1 MRLNLA
7 LVLHN
12 HQPVGNYGFVFDDV
26 YRRAYLPLLECLER
40 HPSIRVA
47 MHHSGCL
54 FDWLEAN
61 RPEYLDL
68 LKRLVDRGQIELVSG
83 GYYEPI
89 LSMLAEDDRVG
100 QIRKLSTY
108 LKDRFGQQPTGMWL
122 AERVWEPEF
131 AWAIDEAGLDWTL
144 VDDRHFKLV
153 GLTDADLNGAFI
165 TEDQGRHVHIFAG
178 SQRLRYII
186 PWREVDDVI
195 AELRGLARDDPSTLV
210 VLGDDGEKFGSWPTT
225 YEYVWERGWMDRF
238 FEAIE
243 CNSDWLRTITP
254 GEYNRT
260 YDARGLVYLP
270 TASYSEMMEW
280 ALPPEASSELV
291 RLRGVFEAAGR
302 DDVLRYLNGGFWR
315 SFLSRYSEANAMH
328 KRGVRVHDKLNA
340 AAKLGADV
348 RCARTLLWT
357 AQCNCPYWHGVFGGL
372 YLRHIRA
379 ATHTFL
385 VAAEREADRLTHHA
399 PYVEV
404 RQADFDFDGKRE
416 VLVQTPALSLMV
428 HPAFGGML
436 SEWDLRGPAWS
447 LVNTLTRRREAYHE
461 RLLEAESLDAPAD
474 EPQTIHSLRIKERG
488 LERYLVYDRRRRC
501 AAQDALVHP
510 SVTAETCATNG
521 FEPLYD
527 FADKPF
533 VITGREEAI
542 DLLHEG
548 LGLRLTKRY
557 VVEES
562 APAFEVFW
570 ELTNLQSEPLIA
582 AFVSE
587 WNLSPPQA
595 PLGDD
600 RIHLLR
606 LGHGDVD
613 LTAGPGHVEQVTEFE
628 LRGSA
633 TYGVRARLH
642 APADVWHFPI
652 ETVSNSEAG
661 LERALQGVC
670 LALRWPLDL
679 APGGSVRLTMRWDV
693 AGDAPEFEV
702 TNT

>member
-12 HQPVGNYGFVFDDV
+12 HQPVGNYGFVFDEV
-26 YRRAYLPLLECLER
+26 YRRAYRPLLECLDR

-47 MHHSGCL
+47 LHHSGCL

-61 RPEYLDL
+61 QAEYLDL
-68 LKRLVDRGQIELVSG
+68 LKKLASRGQIELVSG

-100 QIRKLSTY
+100 QIKKLSTY
-108 LKDRFGQQPTGMWL
+108 LKERFGQQPTGMWL

-153 GLTDADLNGAFI
+153 GLTDELLNGAFV

-186 PWREVDDVI
+186 PWREVDEVI

-225 YEYVWERGWMDRF
+225 YEYVWERGWLDRF
-238 FEAIE
+238 FDAIE
-243 CNSDWLRTITP
+243 RNSDWLCTVTP
-254 GEYNRT
+254 GEYNRK
-260 YDARGLVYLP
+260 YEARGLVYLP

-280 ALPPEASSELV
+280 ALPPEASAELT
-291 RLRGVFEAAGR
+291 RLREEFERAGR

-315 SFLSRYSEANAMH
+315 SFLARYSEANGMH
-328 KRGVRVHDKLNA
+328 KRGVRVHGKLAA

-348 RCARTLLWT
+348 RHARNLLWT

-372 YLRHIRA
+372 YLGHIRA
-379 ATHTFL
+379 ATHTYL
-385 VAAEREADRLTHHA
+385 VAAEREADQLTHHG
-399 PYVEV
+399 PYLDI

-416 VLVQTPALSLMV
+416 VLVQTPWLSLMV
-428 HPAFGGML
+428 HPAYGGML
-436 SEWDLRGPAWS
+436 SEWDLRMPAWS
-447 LVNTLTRRREAYHE
+447 LVNTLTRRPEAYHTQ
-461 RLLEAESLDAPAD
+461 LLEAGRLDQPAD
-474 EPQTIHSLRIKERG
+474 RPQTIHAVRIKERG

-510 SVTAETCATNG
+510 DVTADVCAANG
-521 FEPLYD
+521 HEPLYD
-527 FADKPF
+527 FAGQPF
-533 VITGREEAI
+533 VVTSREEAVE
-542 DLLHEG
+542 LLHEG
-548 LGLRLTKRY
+548 SGLRLTKRF
-557 VVEES
+557 VVDEGG
-562 APAFEVFW
+562 PGFEVFW
-570 ELTNLQSEPLIA
+570 ELTNLHSEPLKA

-595 PLGDD
+595 PDGDD

-606 LGHGDVD
+606 LDHGDID
-613 LTAGPGHVEQVTEFE
+613 LTPAVGHVERVTEFE

-633 TYGVRARLH
+633 PYGVRAHLH
-642 APADVWHFPI
+642 TPGDIWHYPI

-661 LERALQGVC
+661 LERVLQGVC
-670 LALRWPLDL
+670 LAIRWLLDL
-679 APGGSVRLTMRWDV
+679 APGGSVRLTMRWDI
-693 AGDAPEFEV
+693 AGEPPGF
-702 TNT
+702 TTG